1 MRLEQNYRSTQVIL
15 DAASAVIRQNRQRK
29 DKKLWT
35 DRSGGEKIVYTRT
48 QDELEEAD
56 FVLRTIRDQLADD
69 TKNIIAVLYRMNAQ
83 SRAIEDAL
91 TREGLPYRMVGGV
104 RFYER
109 KEVKDALAYLKLIIN
124 PHDDV
129 SFRRV
134 VNVPTRGIGKVVMDA
149 LDAADPTT
157 AGDGA
162 PPLMAAGLFDEE
174 AARRSLWAKARHVL
188 DNRGLTPR
196 AHASLK
202 AFVEI
207 ITGAQQL
214 VEGHTVSEIIEQVM
228 EKSGYFED
236 LREEKSE
243 EAAERLENLAELVS
257 AAREYELREPDASLG
272 GFVDRL
278 SLLSEADESSG
289 AQNARVWLM
298 TMHAAKGLEFPVVIM
313 PGMEEGL
320 FPHSRANED
329 EADLEEERRLCYVG
343 ITRAEK
349 RLFLSSA
356 SRRRVF
362 GEYQPTEPSRFL
374 DEIPKELVEEIE
386 APSAA
391 YASRR
396 QPFFEM
402 RVNPYGRRPGSNS
415 DWDERPTRGGIS
427 GPSRGGGARS
437 GTAGYKSETPNTPRG
452 RIFGPEDE
460 DQSATASG
468 GYKAGLRVRHPQF
481 GVGTIIAVEGGDAD
495 LKLIVRFASVGQKKL
510 MARFANLEPA

>member
-1 MRLEQNYRSTQVIL
+1 M
-15 DAASAVIRQNRQRK
+15 
-29 DKKLWT
+29 
-35 DRSGGEKIVYTRT
+35 
-48 QDELEEAD
+48 
-56 FVLRTIRDQLADD
+56 
-69 TKNIIAVLYRMNAQ
+69 
-83 SRAIEDAL
+83 
-91 TREGLPYRMVGGV
+91 PYRMVGGV

-109 KEVKDALAYLKLIIN
+109 TVVKDALAYLKLLIN

-134 VNVPTRGIGKVVMDA
+134 VNVPPRGIGKVVMDA
-149 LDAADPTT
+149 LEAADTSAPTF
-157 AGDGA
+157 
-162 PPLMAAGLFDEE
+162 GLFAEE
-174 AARRSLWAKARHVL
+174 ARQSLWARAQHVL
-188 DNRGLTPR
+188 TTKGLTPR
-196 AHASLK
+196 AHAALK
-202 AFVEI
+202 TFVEI
-207 ITGAQQL
+207 VTGAQQW
-214 VEGHTVSEIIEQVM
+214 VQGHSVAEIIEQVL

-243 EAAERLENLAELVS
+243 EARDRLENLAELVS
-257 AAREYELREPDASLG
+257 AAREYELREPEASLG

-278 SLLSEADESSG
+278 SLLSEADETSG

-313 PGMEEGL
+313 PGLEEGI

-386 APSAA
+386 APTAA

-402 RVNPYGRRPGSNS
+402 RVNPYGRRPGGSHS
-415 DWDERPTRGGIS
+415 DWDERPTRGGIAK
-427 GPSRGGGARS
+427 PSRGGARA
-437 GTAGYKSETPNTPRG
+437 GTAGYASETPSYGSPRG
-452 RIFGPEDE
+452 KAFNPEDE
-460 DQSATASG
+460 DQSASG
-468 GYKAGLRVRHPQF
+468 TVGYKPGVRVRHPQF

-495 LKLIVRFASVGQKKL
+495 TKLIVRFASVGQKKL

>member
-188 DNRGLTPR
+188 DNKGVTPR
-196 AHASLK
+196 AHAALK

-415 DWDERPTRGGIS
+415 DWDERPEPRRHLRPVARRRSAVRNGRLQERGRQHAP
-427 GPSRGGGARS
+427 GPHLRS
-437 GTAGYKSETPNTPRG
+437 GRRGPVRLGVRRLQGRPARPASAVRRRHGHRRRG
-452 RIFGPEDE
+452 RGRGHEADRPVRQRGPEEADGPVRE
-460 DQSATASG
+460 PGTA
-468 GYKAGLRVRHPQF
+468 
-481 GVGTIIAVEGGDAD
+481 
-495 LKLIVRFASVGQKKL
+495 
-510 MARFANLEPA
+510 